1 QARPEVLSP
10 FTTVRDFG
18 VEPAVRAP
26 KTEPTISNVQRERMI
41 LLDILESPHNLSV
54 ADYAKLA
61 GKSRRWI
68 TYEVTAGNLLSIS
81 LGNRGQRVPDWQLDP
96 LKRRLVQTIL
106 KQTARGVDPWEIYHA
121 LTQPYDEF
129 GGQSPIEA
137 VTLETLEMAVQVVRR
152 ALLIQQIDGPLPRR
166 EGGTTRSSAL
176 A

>member
-1 QARPEVLSP
+1 MQRLS
-10 FTTVRDFG
+10 
-18 VEPAVRAP
+18 AVRAP

-54 ADYAKLA
+54 ADYAKLV